1 MILSVKNLHFSYSGG
16 KSFIFPDLYCSD
28 NDNML
33 VHGASGS
40 GKTTLLHI
48 IAGIIRPGTG
58 SISINGTIVSGLTA
72 KEMDAFRGEN
82 IGMIFQQHYFFQGMN
97 IFENLMAAQKLSGS
111 KPDKQH
117 LFTLMHDLDIFT
129 LKDSRPETL
138 SQGEQQRFSIARALA
153 NKPLLVLA
161 DEPTSSLDDQNCLK
175 FIEMMKSSIN
185 NYKTSWIIA
194 THDNRLKEHFNLV
207 YSL

>member
-1 MILSVKNLHFSYSGG
+1 MTISTNDLIFSYSGG
-16 KSFIFPDLYCSD
+16 KSFVFPDLHCSK
-28 NDNML
+28 NENL
-33 VHGASGS
+33 LIHGTSGS

-48 IAGIIRPGTG
+48 IAGIIRPGKG

-72 KEMDAFRGEN
+72 KEMDAFRGKH
-82 IGMIFQQHYFFQGMN
+82 IGMIFQQHYFFQGMDV
-97 IFENLMAAQKLSGS
+97 FENLLAAQKLPGS

-117 LFTLMHDLDIFT
+117 LYALMHDLDIFN
-129 LKDSRPETL
+129 LKDSKPETL

-175 FIEMMKSSIN
+175 FIEMMRSSVN
-185 NYKTSWIIA
+185 NYETSWIIA
-194 THDNRLKEHFNLV
+194 THDNRLKEHFNHI